1 MLTLTLSLLAGCF
14 SGTDYAEGY
23 VEAQCERILECY
35 SEESLAVLSYDDVD
49 GCVEYK
55 AAEIEAEEAR
65 TSAEDCAFDRKA
77 AQSCVDGLYT
87 ISCDEFNANEFPPEC
102 YEVCQEG

>member
-1 MLTLTLSLLAGCF
+1 MLMLTLSLLAGCF

-35 SEESLAVLSYDDVD
+35 SEESLAVLPYSDVE
-49 GCVEYK
+49 GCLEYK

-65 TSAEDCAFDRKA
+65 TAAEDCAFDRKL
-77 AQSCVDGLYT
+77 AQTCVDDLYA
-87 ISCDEFNANEFPPEC
+87 ISCDEFNANEFPDDC
-102 YEVCQEG
+102 YDVCES